1 MKNIFK
7 TSIIILL
14 LLNSY
19 LSIAQMNDR
28 NEKIHLLDSVYQALY
43 ASGSF
48 NGNVLI
54 AEKGKVVFKKSYGF
68 ADAVTQE
75 KLNLQTVFELASVS
89 KQFTAMG
96 IVLLKKRGQLNYDDP
111 ISKYLPELN
120 FYDGVTIRNLLNHT
134 SGVPDYIYV
143 DVFREKWDKTKI
155 ATNVEVIT
163 EFAKYKPPLEFQP
176 GEKSQY
182 SNTGYALLASIIE
195 RVSKQTYERFLK
207 ENIFR
212 PLHMKHT
219 FIYQCVYAPEKIKNY
234 AQAYGT
240 DSLLN
245 YISAYHSIENKLTTY
260 NYLDGVVGARTVHSN
275 LEDLLKWDRALY
287 MDKLINPEDKKEIF
301 GSLKTRNGKENSYG
315 FGWVLSQ
322 NEKYGKIVNHSGSWA
337 GYITYIERHT
347 DSDKTIILL
356 QNVNTPNSKIALGDI
371 RKIMYGIKLPI
382 NKKIFPNQEDLDKYE
397 GIYSGSDYPKKIVV
411 FKKGNRLAAHYAGS
425 PVSAFS
431 MDAYPNH
438 TFKCEPWDVEM
449 VFNPD
454 DNSLLV
460 MEDEKQNTL
469 KKQK

>member
-111 ISKYLPELN
+111 ISKYLPELD

-155 ATNVEVIT
+155 A
-163 EFAKYKPPLEFQP
+163 L
-176 GEKSQY
+176 
-182 SNTGYALLASIIE
+182 
-195 RVSKQTYERFLK
+195 
-207 ENIFR
+207 
-212 PLHMKHT
+212 M
-219 FIYQCVYAPEKIKNY
+219 
-234 AQAYGT
+234 
-240 DSLLN
+240 
-245 YISAYHSIENKLTTY
+245 
-260 NYLDGVVGARTVHSN
+260 
-275 LEDLLKWDRALY
+275 
-287 MDKLINPEDKKEIF
+287 
-301 GSLKTRNGKENSYG
+301 
-315 FGWVLSQ
+315 
-322 NEKYGKIVNHSGSWA
+322 
-337 GYITYIERHT
+337 
-347 DSDKTIILL
+347 
-356 QNVNTPNSKIALGDI
+356 
-371 RKIMYGIKLPI
+371 
-382 NKKIFPNQEDLDKYE
+382 
-397 GIYSGSDYPKKIVV
+397 
-411 FKKGNRLAAHYAGS
+411 
-425 PVSAFS
+425 
-431 MDAYPNH
+431 
-438 TFKCEPWDVEM
+438 
-449 VFNPD
+449 
-454 DNSLLV
+454 
-460 MEDEKQNTL
+460 
-469 KKQK
+469 